1 MHSVE
6 HARELI
12 LASITPLPAETV
24 PLADSLARFLAEP
37 VRSSVDL
44 PPADNSAM
52 DGYAVRAEDVKTASA
67 ATPVTLRLIGTASAG
82 IVFDG
87 TVSHGTC
94 VCIFTGSI
102 LPKGADAVVMQED
115 TKPGEIG
122 ASNILF
128 LDKAAPWE
136 NCRLRG
142 EDIKSGA
149 AIAEAGTRITAP
161 ILGCIAA
168 AGIASVPVSQR
179 PVVGLLATGN
189 ELRDAGA
196 PLPPGAIY
204 ESNRAGLAAL
214 AKSAGAIPRIFP
226 LIPDDLAATKS
237 ALEAAFEQ
245 CDAVITT
252 GGVSVGDMDWVKAAF
267 EGIGGR
273 LDFWKVTMRPGKPFA
288 YGRRG
293 EKMLFGLPGNPV
305 SAMVTFLVL
314 TRPALLRMQGARDVL
329 QRTIPATLS
338 EPLAN
343 PGDRRHFMRV
353 TLEAH
358 GNARSS
364 GAQASHMLSALAA
377 ATGLVDVPAKSTLP
391 AGTIVQVIPFE

>member
-12 LASITPLPAETV
+12 LASITHLPAETV
-24 PLADSLARFLAEP
+24 PLADSLGRFLAEP

-67 ATPVTLRLIGTASAG
+67 ATPVTLRLIGTAPAG
-82 IVFDG
+82 IIFDG
-87 TVSHGTC
+87 IVSAGTC
-94 VCIFTGSI
+94 VRIFTGSI

-115 TKPGEIG
+115 TKPG
-122 ASNILF
+122 ASQILF

-149 AIAEAGTRITAP
+149 VIAEAGTRITAP
-161 ILGCIAA
+161 FLGCIAA
-168 AGIASVPVSQR
+168 AGIASVSVAQR

-189 ELRDAGA
+189 ELRESGA

-226 LIPDDLAATKS
+226 LVPDDLTATKS
-237 ALEAAFEQ
+237 ALEAAFAE
-245 CDAVITT
+245 CHAVITT

-288 YGRRG
+288 FGRRC

-314 TRPALLRMQGARDVL
+314 TRPALLRVQGARDVL

-353 TLEAH
+353 KLDAH

-377 ATGLVDVPAKSTLP
+377 ATGLVDVAAKSTLP